1 MNRRKKR
8 FCLLILGLTGLAA
21 LFRFFRLD
29 AALEYDEIW
38 TLENYA
44 SASLKVIF
52 TELALPNN
60 HPLNS
65 LAVKLTAFSGGA
77 PQWIRLVPFLAGVLA
92 VPLAGAAAFGL
103 WKRRSAALWSM
114 FFVAVLPQAVFY
126 SQQARG
132 YSLQLFFLL
141 VFTAGLFAARRR
153 PVAGCAGILL
163 GAAGAMLTLPTSAFY
178 LAAIGSAGLYRCRK
192 DYRNRL
198 PAAFSLAAAGAGSL
212 IWVLVNLK
220 SFEANRSWGSPIDS
234 FGDLFSFLIDT
245 AGQNLPYPVLFGAL
259 TALLLGFRRSRPLL
273 WLWGCLTVSAVAF
286 NAGPPRTYLPLAAA
300 TALTAGYG
308 IDLLLRRFPGSRKY
322 LAACFVLAALAA
334 LAAAYRQP
342 YPDWYA
348 IHRTIR
354 ELPPEI
360 TVVFPAND
368 SNPLAWNNAPGSY
381 REQLRRIAPL
391 PPGHAERKLLVVS
404 RDGSMTGST
413 SSGAET
419 KIPLSV
425 PGIPVEL
432 DAMHGMLYGLEKLD
446 GPPAAGTPFLA
457 FIRPLPE
464 PEAKKLL
471 RILSAGQECLFL
483 NFWLC
488 TPVTENDILYRYYL
502 AGGIAGEPEKT
513 GWDAFL
519 HEKPGATALY
529 RIVPAGKSR

>member
-21 LFRFFRLD
+21 LFRLFRLD

-114 FFVAVLPQAVFY
+114 FFVAVLPQAVLY

-308 IDLLLRRFPGSRKY
+308 IDLLLRQR
-322 LAACFVLAALAA
+322 LV
-334 LAAAYRQP
+334 
-342 YPDWYA
+342 YA
-348 IHRTIR
+348 K
-354 ELPPEI
+354 PEE
-360 TVVFPAND
+360 
-368 SNPLAWNNAPGSY
+368 Y
-381 REQLRRIAPL
+381 
-391 PPGHAERKLLVVS
+391 AEDCKLL
-404 RDGSMTGST
+404 GGQL
-413 SSGAET
+413 
-419 KIPLSV
+419 IV
-425 PGIPVEL
+425 PMHHDAAFDWNADMNAYAL
-432 DAMHGMLYGLEKLD
+432 DVNG
-446 GPPAAGTPFLA
+446 
-457 FIRPLPE
+457 
-464 PEAKKLL
+464 LL
-471 RILSAGQECLFL
+471 RQDG
-483 NFWLC
+483 
-488 TPVTENDILYRYYL
+488 
-502 AGGIAGEPEKT
+502 
-513 GWDAFL
+513 
-519 HEKPGATALY
+519 
-529 RIVPAGKSR
+529 VPMAMFNPQRLKWYKVQTSICAEAML

>member
-1 MNRRKKR
+1 M
-8 FCLLILGLTGLAA
+8 
-21 LFRFFRLD
+21 
-29 AALEYDEIW
+29 
-38 TLENYA
+38 
-44 SASLKVIF
+44 
-52 TELALPNN
+52 
-60 HPLNS
+60 
-65 LAVKLTAFSGGA
+65 
-77 PQWIRLVPFLAGVLA
+77 
-92 VPLAGAAAFGL
+92 
-103 WKRRSAALWSM
+103 
-114 FFVAVLPQAVFY
+114 
-126 SQQARG
+126 
-132 YSLQLFFLL
+132 
-141 VFTAGLFAARRR
+141 
-153 PVAGCAGILL
+153 
-163 GAAGAMLTLPTSAFY
+163 
-178 LAAIGSAGLYRCRK
+178 
-192 DYRNRL
+192 
-198 PAAFSLAAAGAGSL
+198 
-212 IWVLVNLK
+212 LVNLK

-308 IDLLLRRFPGSRKY
+308 IDLLLRRFPGGRKY
-322 LAACFVLAALAA
+322 LAACFVPAALAA

-354 ELPPEI
+354 ELPPGDHGRLSGQRLESAG
-360 TVVFPAND
+360 V
-368 SNPLAWNNAPGSY
+368 
-381 REQLRRIAPL
+381 EQRA
-391 PPGHAERKLLVVS
+391 RKLP
-404 RDGSMTGST
+404 RTAPPHRAAAARPR
-413 SSGAET
+413 GAET
-419 KIPLSV
+419 ARGQPGRFHDRQHVLRSGDENPPLR
-425 PGIPVEL
+425 PGHSGRTRCHARHAVR
-432 DAMHGMLYGLEKLD
+432 ARRAGR
-446 GPPAAGTPFLA
+446 PPAAGTPFLA

>member
-21 LFRFFRLD
+21 LFRLFRLD

-245 AGQNLPYPVLFGAL
+245 AGQNLPYPGPV
-259 TALLLGFRRSRPLL
+259 RSADRI
-273 WLWGCLTVSAVAF
+273 VARL
-286 NAGPPRTYLPLAAA
+286 PPQPA
-300 TALTAGYG
+300 
-308 IDLLLRRFPGSRKY
+308 
-322 LAACFVLAALAA
+322 AALALGLPDSVGGRIQCRSA
-334 LAAAYRQP
+334 AHIPAAGGGDRAHGRIRNRPAAAPFSGRPEIPGRMFRAGRAGRAAAAYRQP